1 MDFTYGEAQEAVR
14 ELAQRI
20 CTERSTHERLKA
32 VEQAAGEEGPFD
44 RELWAELAAAGLVGI
59 ALPEDGGGGGLDFV
73 AACLVVE
80 AVGRTAAHVP
90 AVEVL
95 AYAAP
100 AIDRFGTPEQRRRWL
115 PGLAAGEI
123 VATAALAELVGD
135 VVVPG
140 GTLPATTATRLA
152 GGGWRLEGTKA
163 CVPAGL
169 VADLLLVPASLRTVD
184 DQEEGTGVFL
194 VPAGAA
200 GLARSRQD
208 GPARPEALVVL
219 SGVEVSE
226 DALLGGPGTDG
237 TGTGGAV
244 DGGAVVAA
252 VTDWAIAALC
262 VQEAG
267 ACAAAL
273 ALTAEYA
280 KTREQFG
287 KPIAT
292 FQAVGQRAAD
302 AYVDTE
308 AIRLTAWQAA
318 WRLSEGLPATAELA
332 VAKFWA
338 AEGGQRV
345 VHAASHLHGGVGVD
359 RDYPLHR
366 FFLLT
371 EQIELTLGG
380 ARESL
385 ARLGAVLAAVPA

>member
-1 MDFTYGEAQEAVR
+1 MDFDYGEEQEAVR
-14 ELAQRI
+14 ELAGRI
-20 CTERSTHERLKA
+20 LSERSTHERLKE
-32 VEQAAGEEGPFD
+32 VEQAAGPEGPFD
-44 RELWAELAAAGLVGI
+44 RELWAELATAGLLGI
-59 ALPEDGGGGGLDFV
+59 ALPEDVGGAGLDFV

-100 AIDRFGTPEQRRRWL
+100 AIDRFGTASQRGEWL
-115 PGLAAGEI
+115 PKLASGEA
-123 VATAALAELVGD
+123 VATAAMAELVGD

-140 GTLPATTATRLA
+140 VVAPATTATPVD

-169 VADLLLVPASLRTVD
+169 LADLLLVPATVLGD
-184 DQEEGTGVFL
+184 DGRPAGVGVFL
-194 VPAGAA
+194 VPANA
-200 GLARSRQD
+200 GGVARIRQD
-208 GPARPEALVVL
+208 GTALPEALVEIR
-219 SGVEVSE
+219 GAEVGT
-226 DALLGGPGTDG
+226 DALLGGAAAGDE
-237 TGTGGAV
+237 
-244 DGGAVVAA
+244 VAGFIA
-252 VTDWAIAALC
+252 ERATAALC

-280 KTREQFG
+280 RTREQFG

-308 AIRLTAWQAA
+308 AIRLTAWYAA
-318 WRLSEGLPATAELA
+318 WRLAAGLPATAELA

-345 VHAASHLHGGVGVD
+345 VHAAAHLHGGVGVD

-380 ARESL
+380 ARDSL
-385 ARLGAVLAAVPA
+385 ARLGAVLADVPA